1 MIQSSSQAPSMKAA
15 SRPAPHCAP
24 RFAHRIS
31 PMGGRFQGAPA
42 IFDCYGASMIDAF
55 KNSWALLFGVLLLML
70 GNGIQGTLLGLRG
83 EIEGFSTFEMS
94 LIMAGYFVGFL
105 GGSRMTP
112 WLIRRVGHVRV
123 FAALASFVSAVLILY
138 PVIVDPIAW
147 ALFRVVFGF
156 AFSGV
161 YVTAESWLNHQ
172 STNETRGQTLSLYLV
187 VQTVGIIAA
196 QGLVLTADPGGFVLF
211 ILPSVLVSLS
221 FAPILLSVTP
231 TPAFGTTRR
240 MSLGQLYK
248 ISPLGVAGMMIMGLL
263 FSAQFGMA
271 AVYGTRAGLSVSQ
284 ISLFIAMFY
293 VGGML
298 LQFPI
303 GWVSDRMDRRR
314 LIVAAAGVGAL
325 GALIPVVFSGFAAL
339 LVAAFFIGGMSNPLY
354 ALLIAY
360 TNDFLE
366 GDDMPAAS
374 SGLMF
379 LNGLGAIA
387 GPVATG
393 WMLEAVGPNGFFVYL
408 AIAFAALLAY
418 GIWRMTRRPSPSVDE
433 THSYAPLHPTVS
445 PVAMDLA
452 QELYVEAVAEA
463 ADAAEA
469 AEAEDAQNS
478 GGSETTVS

>member
-1 MIQSSSQAPSMKAA
+1 MRALM
-15 SRPAPHCAP
+15 
-24 RFAHRIS
+24 F
-31 PMGGRFQGAPA
+31 GALRH
-42 IFDCYGASMIDAF
+42 
-55 KNSWALLFGVLLLML
+55 SWALLFGVLLLML

-83 EIEGFSTFEMS
+83 AIEGFSTFEMS
-94 LIMAGYFVGFL
+94 MIMSGYFVGFL
-105 GGSRMTP
+105 GGSRATP

-187 VQTVGIIAA
+187 VQTIGIIAA

-221 FAPILLSVTP
+221 FAPILLSITP

-240 MSLGQLYK
+240 MTLAQLYR

-271 AVYGTRAGLSVSQ
+271 AVYGTQAGLNVSQ
-284 ISLFIAMFY
+284 ISIFIAMFY
-293 VGGML
+293 VGGMV

-303 GWVSDRMDRRR
+303 GWASDRMDRRR
-314 LIVAAAGVGAL
+314 LVIGAAAVGSL
-325 GALIPVVFSGFAAL
+325 GALIPIVLPGFPAL

-366 GDDMPAAS
+366 TEDMPAAS
-374 SGLMF
+374 SGLRF

-387 GPVATG
+387 GPLATG
-393 WMLEAVGPNGFFVYL
+393 WMLGAVGPNGFFAYL
-408 AIAFAALLAY
+408 SAAFGALLLY
-418 GIWRMTRRPSPSVDE
+418 GIWRMSRRPSVPVDE
-433 THSYAPLHPTVS
+433 TQSYAPVLPSAS

-452 QELYVEAVAEA
+452 QALYVEAVEE
-463 ADAAEA
+463 AAEA
-469 AEAEDAQNS
+469 AEAEDAQITGES
-478 GGSETTVS
+478 GETVSGPATVR